1 MNFPEDG
8 SIVSFSSIGLSSN
21 LIAQMT
27 TSLFNRYCERVQ
39 FYKLGSGYFSNVY
52 GLTNQKL
59 TTDVC
64 SCTNG
69 GKIDFRHPKGI
80 CMSACMY
87 TCHCCDVSI
96 VFCEVCWLKF
106 VKSTTKSRNDY
117 NASLCPC

>member
-27 TSLFNRYCERVQ
+27 TSLFDRYCERVK
-39 FYKLGSGYFSNVY
+39 FYKLASRFTYY
-52 GLTNQKL
+52 INQL
-59 TTDVC
+59 STDVC
-64 SCTNG
+64 LCTNG
-69 GKIDFRHPKGI
+69 GKIDFQHPIGI

-106 VKSTTKSRNDY
+106 VQSTTKSRNDY
-117 NASLCPC
+117 NTRLCSY